1 MSRKVSVRQIW
12 VYNRLSVISDDETLF
27 CRCPVRW
34 CGRETHWRPRSEK
47 TPRWRKESTSRR
59 ASLLNSPPG
68 QMWELSNL
76 FGNPWLLCFGSNM
89 ICLPNCPKFNFVEYS
104 YWQQNDTLI
113 LEELVGDRLEEEEEQ
128 RGETNTGEE
137 QEVSCWGYRGHVG
150 QYEDIWYQWGGM
162 DQIRMDQRI
171 WVTHCEKVSHSPW
184 QWLMGVNSLPLWFHL
199 NAGQLY
205 QWKLWHRIRL
215 NFKVLL

>member
-1 MSRKVSVRQIW
+1 M
-12 VYNRLSVISDDETLF
+12 ISDDETLF
-27 CRCPVRW
+27 SRCPVRW

-47 TPRWRKESTSRR
+47 TPPWRKESTSRR

-89 ICLPNCPKFNFVEYS
+89 ICLPNCPKYNFVEYS
-104 YWQQNDTLI
+104 FYFSYAWFIDSKTTPWSWRSLWATVWRRRSRGGRPTLERSRRWVAEDI
-113 LEELVGDRLEEEEEQ
+113 G
-128 RGETNTGEE
+128 
-137 QEVSCWGYRGHVG
+137 GHVG

-171 WVTHCEKVSHSPW
+171 WVTHCEKGLSQSLIVGTGQFPPTLISSQCRSVVSVKALAS
-184 QWLMGVNSLPLWFHL
+184 
-199 NAGQLY
+199 Y
-205 QWKLWHRIRL
+205 QA
-215 NFKVLL
+215 